1 MKTIFKSVAVASL
14 LAASAM
20 ASAQGW
26 NFGGGYA
33 NYMEDEGIDINLGVI
48 YGAVGYAYESGNMTW
63 MPELRFGTGVSDD
76 TVRFS
81 GVDVDVEIDTFIVAS
96 LRGQYNVT
104 ETFGVFL
111 QPSYGRLDV
120 TASAQGLSLSDNT
133 SEFGFGGGATFKV
146 GDSAS
151 IEAIYET
158 FDGSDVLSVGF
169 RISL

>member
-1 MKTIFKSVAVASL
+1 MKTFLKSAAVAGL
-14 LAASAM
+14 FIASSM
-20 ASAQGW
+20 AGAQGW

-33 NYMEDEGIDINLGVI
+33 NYMEDEGIDVDLGVI
-48 YGAVGYAYESGNMTW
+48 YGSVGYVYESGKMTW

-76 TVRFS
+76 TVRVI
-81 GVDVDVEIDTFIVAS
+81 GVDVNAEIDSLIVAS

-120 TASAQGLSLSDNT
+120 TASAQGISLSDDT
-133 SEFGFGGGATFKV
+133 SELGFGGGAAFKL

-158 FDGSDVLSVGF
+158 FDGSDVLSLGF
-169 RISL
+169 RMSL